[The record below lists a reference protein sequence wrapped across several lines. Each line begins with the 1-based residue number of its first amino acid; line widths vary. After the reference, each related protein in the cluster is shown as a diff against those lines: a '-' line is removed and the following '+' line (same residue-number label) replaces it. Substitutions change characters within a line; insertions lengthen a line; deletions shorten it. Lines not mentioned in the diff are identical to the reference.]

1 MLGGRGMNKK
11 ILCTVVLLS
20 LTTQLIGCKQ
30 KNEELV
36 KRIVLES
43 DVRDQKL
50 GQKNKNPKVTVEKI
64 DLKLDEEDYFEPA
77 FYHEGEVYGAI
88 DKGYGEISRSDKA
101 TAAHPIA
108 GYMKE
113 YLYKV
118 DDDNNLI
125 ETSKEAFNFIWRAKM
140 LGFKLFEN
148 DKVFSIDY
156 KKEDKIKEIPELTK
170 IISEL
175 KERSGYDSA
184 CHIRLNS
191 NNENYV
197 EIYITTASNKE
208 KLYLYDMKSKKLYDV
223 HDKEYEKNGCL
234 NTLNYV
240 DSLQSLV
247 WINKDFKIYKL
258 KLEKENAFFES
269 YINLDKYIGTNKK
282 DKIDNVSGV
291 MINSDEML
299 IFQDE
304 YINEQGPYLYRP
316 LYRTISISKFNFK
329 TNQYRVL
336 FEVPDGINMWAKYIG
351 NNMLDIEEFKQNEKT
366 MESIIP
372 INRYIK
378 EIRNDELNVIY
389 KEKIEDEGEILY
401 PNVYI
406 ALSEDGTEVFLARH
420 LTKFEDDTVK
430 TKDIVYKKYKIEY

>member
-1 MLGGRGMNKK
+1 MNKK

-20 LTTQLIGCKQ
+20 LTTQLISCKQ
-30 KNEELV
+30 REEETV
-36 KRIVLES
+36 KRIVIES

-50 GQKNKNPKVTVEKI
+50 GEKNKNPKVTVEKI
-64 DLKLDEEDYFEPA
+64 NLKLDEGDYFEPA

-88 DKGYGEISRSDKA
+88 DKGCGPILGETSV
-101 TAAHPIA
+101 THPIA

-118 DDDNNLI
+118 DENNNLI
-125 ETSKEAFNFIWRAKM
+125 KTSKEVFNRVWGPKM
-140 LGFKLFEN
+140 IGFKLLEN

-170 IISEL
+170 IINEL
-175 KERSGYDSA
+175 KERSEYDSA

-191 NNENYV
+191 DDENYV

-208 KLYLYDMKSKKLYDV
+208 KLYLYDMKNKKLHDV
-223 HDKEYEKNGCL
+223 HDKEYEKDGCL
-234 NTLNYV
+234 NTLHYV

-247 WINKDFKIYKL
+247 WINKDLKVYKL

-269 YINLDKYIGTNKK
+269 YINLDKYIGSNQKG
-282 DKIDNVSGV
+282 KIDNVRGV

-304 YINEQGPYLYRP
+304 YISEQGPYLHFP
-316 LYRTISISKFNFK
+316 LHKTISISKFNFK

-351 NNMLDIEEFKQNEKT
+351 NNMLGIEEFKQNEKN

-378 EIRNDELNVIY
+378 EIRNDGLNVIY
-389 KEKIEDEGEILY
+389 KEKTEDEGETSS
-401 PNVYI
+401 PEVYI
-406 ALSEDGTEVFLARH
+406 ALSEDGTELFLARH
-420 LTKFEDDTVK
+420 LTKFEDDTV
-430 TKDIVYKKYKIEY
+430 TTEDIVYKKYKIEY

>member
-1 MLGGRGMNKK
+1 MDKK
-11 ILCTVVLLS
+11 IIYVVILLS

-30 KNEELV
+30 REEETV
-36 KRIVLES
+36 KRIVLEA

-50 GQKNKNPKVTVEKI
+50 GEKNNNPKVTVEKI
-64 DLKLDEEDYFEPA
+64 NLKLDEGDYFEPA

-88 DKGYGEISRSDKA
+88 DKGSGEISRSDKA
-101 TAAHPIA
+101 TESHPIA
-108 GYMKE
+108 GYMKD

-118 DDDNNLI
+118 DENINL
-125 ETSKEAFNFIWRAKM
+125 EKTSKEVFDRVGRSKM
-140 LGFKLFEN
+140 VGFKLLED

-170 IISEL
+170 IINEL
-175 KERSGYDSA
+175 KERSEYDST

-191 NNENYV
+191 DNENYV
-197 EIYITTASNKE
+197 EIYITIASNKE

-269 YINLDKYIGTNKK
+269 YINLDKYIGSNEKG
-282 DKIDNVSGV
+282 KIDDVRTV
-291 MINSDEML
+291 MINSDEIL
-299 IFQDE
+299 IFQDQCL
-304 YINEQGPYLYRP
+304 NEVGPYLYHP
-316 LYRTISISKFNFK
+316 IYKTISISKFNFK

-336 FEVPDGINMWAKYIG
+336 FEVPDDINMYGQYIG
-351 NNMLDIEEFKQNEKT
+351 NNMLNLEEFKQNEKT
-366 MESIIP
+366 KESIIP
-372 INRYIK
+372 VNRYIE
-378 EIRNDELNVIY
+378 EIKNDELNVIY
-389 KEKIEDEGEILY
+389 KEKTKDEDETTY
-401 PNVYI
+401 PNVYS
-406 ALSEDGTEVFLARH
+406 ALSEDGTELFLARH

-430 TKDIVYKKYKIEY
+430 TKDIVYKKYIIKY

>member
-1 MLGGRGMNKK
+1 MNKK
-11 ILCTVVLLS
+11 MIYVVMILS
-20 LTTQLIGCKQ
+20 LTTQLIGCGGKS
-30 KNEELV
+30 EESV

-50 GQKNKNPKVTVEKI
+50 GEKNNNPKVTVEKI
-64 DLKLDEEDYFEPA
+64 NLKLDEGDYFEPA
-77 FYHEGEVYGAI
+77 FYHEGEVYGNI
-88 DKGYGEISRSDKA
+88 DKGFGVIGSLDKA
-101 TAAHPIA
+101 TESHPIA
-108 GYMKE
+108 GYMKD

-118 DDDNNLI
+118 DENINL
-125 ETSKEAFNFIWRAKM
+125 EKTSKEVFDRVGRSKM
-140 LGFKLFEN
+140 VGFKLLED

-170 IISEL
+170 IINEL
-175 KERSGYDSA
+175 KERSEYDST

-191 NNENYV
+191 DNENYV
-197 EIYITTASNKE
+197 EIYITIASNKE

-234 NTLNYV
+234 NTLHYV
-240 DSLQSLV
+240 DSLQSLM
-247 WINKDFKIYKL
+247 WISKDLKVYKL

-304 YINEQGPYLYRP
+304 YINEQGPYLYYP

-336 FEVPDGINMWAKYIG
+336 FEVPDDINMWAKYIG
-351 NNMLDIEEFKQNEKT
+351 NNMLDIEEFKQNEKN

-389 KEKIEDEGEILY
+389 KEKIKDEGETSY
-401 PNVYI
+401 PNVYS
-406 ALSEDGTEVFLARH
+406 ALSEDGTELFLARH

-430 TKDIVYKKYKIEY
+430 TKDIVYKKYTIRY

>member
-1 MLGGRGMNKK
+1 MNKK
-11 ILCTVVLLS
+11 IIYVVILLS
-20 LTTQLIGCKQ
+20 LTTQLISCKQ
-30 KNEELV
+30 REEETV
-36 KRIVLES
+36 KRIVIES

-50 GQKNKNPKVTVEKI
+50 GEKNKNPKVTVEKI
-64 DLKLDEEDYFEPA
+64 NLKLDEGDYFEPA

-88 DKGYGEISRSDKA
+88 DKGRGTISRSDKA

-125 ETSKEAFNFIWRAKM
+125 ETSKEAFNFIGRAKM

-170 IISEL
+170 IINEL

-191 NNENYV
+191 DNENYV

-208 KLYLYDMKSKKLYDV
+208 KLYLYDMKSKKLHDV

-234 NTLNYV
+234 NTLHYV

-247 WINKDFKIYKL
+247 WINKDLKVYKL

-269 YINLDKYIGTNKK
+269 YINLDKYIGSNEKG
-282 DKIDNVSGV
+282 KIDNVRGV
-291 MINSDEML
+291 MINSNEML
-299 IFQDE
+299 IFQDQYLSE
-304 YINEQGPYLYRP
+304 VGPYLYHP
-316 LYRTISISKFNFK
+316 IYKTISISKFNFK

-336 FEVPDGINMWAKYIG
+336 FEVPNDINMYGQYIG
-351 NNMLDIEEFKQNEKT
+351 NNMLNLEEFKQNEKT

-389 KEKIEDEGEILY
+389 KEKTENEGETSY
-401 PNVYI
+401 PYVYI
-406 ALSEDGTEVFLARH
+406 TANEDGTELFLARH
-420 LTKFEDDTVK
+420 LTKFEDDTVI
-430 TKDIVYKKYKIEY
+430 TKDIVYQKYKIEY

>member
-1 MLGGRGMNKK
+1 MNKK
-11 ILCTVVLLS
+11 IIYVVILLS

-30 KNEELV
+30 RGEETV
-36 KRIVLES
+36 KRIVLET
-43 DVRDQKL
+43 DVRNQKL
-50 GQKNKNPKVTVEKI
+50 GEKNNNPKVTVEKI
-64 DLKLDEEDYFEPA
+64 NLKLDEGDYFEPA
-77 FYHEGEVYGAI
+77 FYHEGEVYGSI
-88 DKGYGEISRSDKA
+88 DKGSGEISRSDKA
-101 TAAHPIA
+101 TESHPIA
-108 GYMKE
+108 GYMKD

-118 DDDNNLI
+118 DEKNNLI
-125 ETSKEAFNFIWRAKM
+125 KTSKEVFDRVGRSKM
-140 LGFKLFEN
+140 VGFKLLED

-170 IISEL
+170 IINEL
-175 KERSGYDSA
+175 KERSEYDST

-191 NNENYV
+191 NNENCA

-223 HDKEYEKNGCL
+223 HDKEYEQNGCL

-247 WINKDFKIYKL
+247 WINKDLKVYKL

-269 YINLDKYIGTNKK
+269 YINLDKYIGSNQK
-282 DKIDNVSGV
+282 DKIDNVRGV

-304 YINEQGPYLYRP
+304 YVSEVGSYLYHP
-316 LYRTISISKFNFK
+316 IYKTISIGKFNFK

-336 FEVPDGINMWAKYIG
+336 FEVPDDINMYGQYIG
-351 NNMLDIEEFKQNEKT
+351 NNMLNLEEFKQNEKT

-372 INRYIK
+372 VNRYIE
-378 EIRNDELNVIY
+378 EIRNDELNLIY
-389 KEKIEDEGEILY
+389 KDKIEDEGETTY
-401 PNVYI
+401 PYVYI
-406 ALSEDGTEVFLARH
+406 AAKEDGTELFLARH
-420 LTKFEDDTVK
+420 LTKPEDTIET
-430 TKDIVYKKYKIEY
+430 TKDIIYKKYTIEY

>member
-1 MLGGRGMNKK
+1 MNKK

-30 KNEELV
+30 KDEESV

-43 DVRDQKL
+43 DVRNPKIEE
-50 GQKNKNPKVTVEKI
+50 KNNNPKVTVEKI
-64 DLKLDEEDYFEPA
+64 NLKLDEGDYFEPA
-77 FYHEGEVYGAI
+77 FYHEGEVYGVI
-88 DKGYGEISRSDKA
+88 DKGCGTISDLDKA
-101 TAAHPIA
+101 TVTHPIA

-118 DDDNNLI
+118 DDNNNLI
-125 ETSKEAFNFIWRAKM
+125 KTSKEVFKRVWGAKV
-140 LGFKLFEN
+140 LGVKLFED

-170 IISEL
+170 IINEL
-175 KERSGYDSA
+175 KERSEYDSA

-191 NNENYV
+191 DNENYV

-234 NTLNYV
+234 NTLHYV

-247 WINKDFKIYKL
+247 WINKDLKVYKL

-269 YINLDKYIGTNKK
+269 YINLDKYIGSNQKG
-282 DKIDNVSGV
+282 KIDNVRGV

-304 YINEQGPYLYRP
+304 YVSEVGPYLYHP
-316 LYRTISISKFNFK
+316 IYKTISISKFNFK

-336 FEVPDGINMWAKYIG
+336 FEAPDGINMWAEYIG
-351 NNMLDIEEFKQNEKT
+351 NNMLDIEEFKQNEKNV
-366 MESIIP
+366 ESIIP

-389 KEKIEDEGEILY
+389 KEKTENEGETSY
-401 PNVYI
+401 PYVYI
-406 ALSEDGTEVFLARH
+406 ALSEDGTELFLARH
-420 LTKFEDDTVK
+420 LTKFEDTIET
-430 TKDIVYKKYKIEY
+430 TKDIVYKKYTIRY